1 MQTCCPSVSWW
12 CDPDVAMGP
21 NPTGDPR
28 FPNCTAGHRHS
39 HTCSH
44 RSLVAARIPTM
55 PRYAPPSASC
65 ALPTPPPP
73 RGHHVIRPPRLRVS
87 MATESQTHAKP
98 NSKGPPTAALDMA
111 GGRTPVSLGVH
122 RPSCLCLN
130 ETNRLKQ
137 VTLSSPGLQI
147 APEGL
152 SPSEMA
158 HTLDYISARAV
169 LIF

>member
-1 MQTCCPSVSWW
+1 MMDQS
-12 CDPDVAMGP
+12 
-21 NPTGDPR
+21 PTGDPR
-28 FPNCTAGHRHS
+28 FPDCTAGHTLS

-44 RSLVAARIPTM
+44 GSPVAARQLIPTM
-55 PRYAPPSASC
+55 ARCAPPSASC
-65 ALPTPPPP
+65 ALPFPPPTVDTMSSGP
-73 RGHHVIRPPRLRVS
+73 PGSGRARPQ
-87 MATESQTHAKP
+87 SQTHAKP

-111 GGRTPVSLGVH
+111 GGRTPVSLGVC

-137 VTLSSPGLQI
+137 VTLSTPGLQI

-158 HTLDYISARAV
+158 HTLWITFLLGLFSFSETNHHLSMECV
-169 LIF
+169 SV